1 VSDHEQSKPKNASA
15 PQTGAKDPAEDAAGQ
30 TPPAENVVDD
40 DDTGANR
47 NPNAPQHG
55 GYGRPV

>member
-1 VSDHEQSKPKNASA
+1 MSDHNQRKSGSA
-15 PQTGAKDPAEDAAGQ
+15 QDTDQKDPAMSEEATGQ

-40 DDTGANR
+40 DEQGANR
-47 NPNAPQHG
+47 NPDAPQHG

>member
-1 VSDHEQSKPKNASA
+1 MSDHERGKLKNSVA
-15 PQTGAKDPAEDAAGQ
+15 PQTGAKDPTDEATGQ

-40 DDTGANR
+40 DDKGANR
-47 NPNAPQHG
+47 NPDAPQHG

>member
-1 VSDHEQSKPKNASA
+1 MSDQDKTKNATA
-15 PQTGAKDPAEDAAGQ
+15 TEDATDQ

-47 NPNAPQHG
+47 NPDAPQHG